1 MRPVIAMLTD
11 FGTLDPFVAIMKGV
25 MRVICPNADF
35 IDVTHD
41 IEAQNVRQAAFTLLT
56 SWRWFPPGTVF
67 LCVVDPGVGS
77 ERRALL
83 ASAGGRHF
91 VAPDNGLLSWTLA
104 DNPPDWIV
112 SAENRA
118 WQLEDVSHT
127 FHGRDVFA
135 PWRRIWP
142 SALTLAKRPR
152 HFRFEQLPEP
162 LLEVQSEGLRAEVLH
177 IDRFGNLVTSV
188 GDCRWR
194 ENGTL
199 LLSPRF
205 GGGAHVNC
213 RPTNCELAWAAAKS
227 RGCTKPIAMSRRG
240 SHWPASAAAGFWN
253 WASTR
258 AMRQRRWGFPSVTP
272 SQWAGHATI
281 PD

>member
-1 MRPVIAMLTD
+1 MRPVIAILTD
-11 FGTLDPFVAIMKGV
+11 FGTQDPFVAIMKGV
-25 MRVICPNADF
+25 MRLICPNADF

-56 SWRWFPPGTVF
+56 SWRWFPCGTVF

-83 ASAGGRHF
+83 ASAGGCHF

-104 DNPPDWIV
+104 DSPPDWII

-135 PWRRIWP
+135 PLAAHLASGVGPGEAGPAISRI
-142 SALTLAKRPR
+142 
-152 HFRFEQLPEP
+152 EQLPEP
-162 LLEVQSEGLRAEVLH
+162 LLEVQSEGLRAEILH

-194 ENGTL
+194 EAGTL

-205 GGGAHVNC
+205 GGGSPLEFQADQLRIGLGGSEIKGVHKIYSDVPAGQPLAC
-213 RPTNCELAWAAAKS
+213 VGSSGFLEL
-227 RGCTKPIAMSRRG
+227 GI
-240 SHWPASAAAGFWN
+240 N
-253 WASTR
+253 
-258 AMRQRRWGFPSVTP
+258 Q
-272 SQWAGHATI
+272 GHAATSLGI
-281 PD
+281 AVGDTVTVDLACNNS